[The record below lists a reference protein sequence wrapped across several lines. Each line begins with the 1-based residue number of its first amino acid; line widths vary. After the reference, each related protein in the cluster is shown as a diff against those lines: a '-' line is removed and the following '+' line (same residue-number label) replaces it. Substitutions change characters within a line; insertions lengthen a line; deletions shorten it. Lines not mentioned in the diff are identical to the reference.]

1 MKNCCA
7 RECTTSRG
15 TDCNPILHC
24 FPNPEKECDRFQAW
38 IQSIGGPLLI
48 LDSQYIYNNRKA
60 LNFQVLPTALS
71 TIQLWLNHQNPQV
84 PHLKGLCQVLTMNQS
99 TIQHWLNHQQTQLG
113 TSHMNKITKIRYEYF
128 RDKIRRD
135 EEANKSLKD
144 SEQNLSSGGSYYEA
158 CGDDDNVLVVPL
170 KTRVNGV
177 LETVQQKVVSH
188 ESYLA
193 VKEELKDAKEVV
205 DVLKQ
210 KVEHLDILLKLK
222 DERIEELQKQLERKQ
237 SRRREAESLQS
248 NSSLPYDPLPEEEQT
263 IIPVK
268 FEPTKAMDISRIPRL
283 EEWKIVLPKADLA
296 KTASR
301 HSTDIKKEEIEREP
315 SVAIDS
321 ANLDDF
327 RGVEGADL
335 KESQDADEFK
345 DSEET
350 IAGAVAL
357 NIEITTE
364 NGPQITVI

>member
-24 FPNPEKECDRFQAW
+24 FPNPEKECPKLSGSTDC
-38 IQSIGGPLLI
+38 SIHNSTLVKPSKSTGSTLKRSLSGI
-48 LDSQYIYNNRKA
+48 NNESVH
-60 LNFQVLPTALS
+60 NPTLVKPS
-71 TIQLWLNHQNPQV
+71 TNTV
-84 PHLKGLCQVLTMNQS
+84 
-99 TIQHWLNHQQTQLG
+99 
-113 TSHMNKITKIRYEYF
+113 